1 METQNQNLVPR
12 IRRTQ
17 ARGGLLDFLIDI
29 GGTVSTYH
37 QHFKV
42 LETEGGYTIVHR
54 GGRWL
59 MRFQHD
65 GQLEIL
71 ARNGTISVTD
81 EIRLNG
87 RRVGRI
93 CMFGWAC
100 FSADVLRLMAFTFVA
115 LWYWRVREQALRRL
129 VCMLRFGESQAS
141 AGVIPCLYK
150 TSDTSQCGG
159 PDEYIYGDL
168 YGFLIELGRALG
180 TSKLDHKVSRSPNG
194 YVIAHRGEKWRAELN
209 LNGDVEIITNN
220 GRVRIVGSEI
230 HLDNGTFDEVC
241 EVGLAV
247 CLGAHEIRIMLF
259 TYIVLWYLRIDEREV
274 IWRLAQMVRPCQS

>member
-1 METQNQNLVPR
+1 
-12 IRRTQ
+12 
-17 ARGGLLDFLIDI
+17 
-29 GGTVSTYH
+29 
-37 QHFKV
+37 
-42 LETEGGYTIVHR
+42 
-54 GGRWL
+54 
-59 MRFQHD
+59 
-65 GQLEIL
+65 
-71 ARNGTISVTD
+71 
-81 EIRLNG
+81 
-87 RRVGRI
+87 
-93 CMFGWAC
+93 MFGWAC

-141 AGVIPCLYK
+141 AVIPCLYK

-159 PDEYIYGDL
+159 PDEYIYDDL
-168 YGFLIELGRALG
+168 YGFLIELSRALG
-180 TSKLDHKVSRSPNG
+180 TSRLEHKVRSTENG
-194 YVIAHRGEKWRAELN
+194 YIITHRSEKWRAMLY
-209 LNGDVEIITNN
+209 LNGDIEIMTND

-230 HLDNGTFDEVC
+230 HLDGTFDEVC